1 MLEVS
6 RLPIMFHPLQSYGIS
21 RRAFVFMPVAFGGF
35 VALLRR
41 PERPLPDDAI
51 NGDGI
56 EVNLLLFSKE
66 GRREGSVSL
75 RKIRKSDAEWWNQL
89 SAEEFAVTRRGATE
103 LAFNGRYW
111 NCGTAG
117 LYRCVC
123 CGTALFKSAD
133 KFDSGTGWPSF
144 SAPAAEQN
152 IYTAND
158 ESLNL
163 ERTEVLCRK
172 CDAHLGHVFADGPAP
187 AGLRYCINS
196 AALRLVAL

>member
-1 MLEVS
+1 
-6 RLPIMFHPLQSYGIS
+6 MFLPLQSYGIS
-21 RRAFVFMPVAFGGF
+21 RRAFVLMPVAFGGF
-35 VALLRR
+35 VALFRR

-51 NGDGI
+51 NGGGA
-56 EVNLLLFSKE
+56 EVAVFLFSNR
-66 GRREGSVSL
+66 GQREGLVSL
-75 RKIRKSDAEWWNQL
+75 RKIRKSDAEWRNQL
-89 SAEEFAVTRRGATE
+89 SPEEFAVTRRGATE
-103 LAFNGRYW
+103 LAFTGRYW
-111 NCGTAG
+111 NCDTPG
-117 LYRCVC
+117 LYRCAC
-123 CGTALFKSAD
+123 CATALFRSAD

-152 IYTAND
+152 ICTAND

-196 AALRLVAL
+196 AALRLIVS